1 MTKYSNED
9 IERITGAVSVL
20 DYFLHLE
27 NQGKV
32 KYDSKK
38 GHDYFFRKENDKFSV
53 TPNGFYSF
61 YTREGGKIL
70 KAVMTLENKSWKEA
84 LDFLADFSH
93 HYKIESIAERKKEFQ
108 NTESI
113 SRSTVKIQYSGVPN
127 NEKLL
132 AYFQDRGISKEI
144 LQANTKQIH
153 YENNQKKY
161 FGIGME
167 NLSGGFEIRN
177 PLAKIKIGTNDI
189 SEIKGTRNEMIV
201 FEGMTD
207 LFSFL
212 ELQKLSGNSNTRTLI
227 SLNSITNVD
236 RFISLHKDFDGK
248 LFLCLDGDKGGDLA
262 TGKLLQEFSGKNVK
276 DVRPFYSIS
285 ENGNND
291 LNDYLKNKLGIAI
304 TIEQKITN
312 FNEQNTINNGNDTPG
327 SQRVPDPE
335 QTRGNAPEHN
345 AGPSDRAGQ
354 PGQEDHPGRQEL
366 VSPDAGNGPGRTER
380 IDPGTGEPG
389 GRSSDRSQQND
400 AEKNEG
406 EQYPLGGGVLLIN
419 STNIPELDALI
430 LQYKEQKINNEQVA
444 EIVSAACFVSRDNKV
459 LIKENLIITE
469 ELKDIINRFKSGG
482 VAKEGRGILD
492 EYYTDSKIVDSIR
505 NLIKDEFKGT
515 QALQVLEPSIGT
527 GNFIQALKELDTKT
541 FVTGFEIN
549 ETTAKIAKL
558 FHPEA
563 EINLRSFE
571 TEFIDDNGIKSSS
584 EDYAGRYDL
593 VIGNPPYGEH
603 RGFYKGLGEEPGISK
618 YEDYFVK
625 RSLDVLKEEGM
636 LAMVLPSGWLNRQK
650 KLGGAELSNAFRLPV
665 GAFAGTQI
673 GTDIIIL
680 RKNSLK
686 REENISGYFD
696 LNPEKVLGV
705 TKERSN
711 RFGRMESYISGTVE
725 DALSK
730 IEQIQNR
737 SSAER
742 IGDLFED
749 VSIEVPVSKEVS
761 DTLKEQVIPVSVPE
775 PSAPEAAS
783 GEMIHETREMVIQVI
798 KELGDVKFKSPAI
811 KAEIKKYQKYSDAL
825 NAYTPAELKE
835 LYDKAEKLIE
845 RTKNDKTVSEYVIQ
859 DKPDI
864 KSKILKYRFRKD
876 DEIVPAGKQN
886 SSDLSPEELRAFQ
899 DTLYDGTLNNRAE
912 HSRLAN
918 FIDGKWVHDFY
929 YSEGNIYEKLKQ
941 LEIDFSDK
949 DSIDGGENQYK
960 KQKALLENVLP
971 KPKTL
976 EEIIINPNHEFVHK
990 FNLGTVVKQRY
1001 SPEKR
1006 LYLDVTL
1013 PYNLADKFKD
1023 FIHNLP
1029 SNTFGGSSYWEVSQ
1043 YVDNESVTGS
1053 DKERNAL
1060 VRERR
1065 KEVGNELFRRFIRE
1079 ELEEDIKERFV
1090 KEFNRGY
1097 NNVHVPDYS
1106 KFPLFSNIYKNF
1118 KGKELVLST
1127 VQKAGIGRLTT
1138 KGVGLLAHEVGFG
1151 KTLSGI
1157 LSMHEAM
1164 ERGNAQRPLITVPND
1179 SILKQWVQTIFETIP
1194 DAKVNVL
1201 GNLGK
1206 DYDLSKFDNK
1216 DGEIT
1221 IITYEGFNNI
1231 GFSAEVTQELASKFN
1246 YISASELKSLTNSE
1260 RDTQIELQKDK
1271 ETEGKMKRGKVYDW
1285 EDFGFDHL
1293 TFDEV
1298 HNANHIV
1305 GKVKI
1310 EDRGF
1315 ASDFRNQNQQT
1326 SKIGINTWM
1335 AAQYIQQKQDGRNIS
1350 LLSATPFT
1358 NKPLEY
1364 YSILSLIANKRLE
1377 ESGYFNVNTFFDT
1390 FMEADNDM
1398 EIDAKGDV
1406 KFKTNV
1412 RRFKN
1417 NTLFQKLLS
1426 EFIDI
1431 KGEEDNP
1438 ELIRP
1443 NKINKEYKIE
1453 QNYLTREQYDCLND
1467 SFSETEKGA
1476 ILTHILNARLI
1487 AISPYLSP
1495 YYEDEPP
1502 TVKEFI
1508 ENSTKLFNTMNLIR
1522 QNKKDLPGAGQIIY
1536 SELAVSEFPK
1546 LKEYLVR
1553 EVGYKAEEIGIIS
1566 GATTKK
1572 QRLAIQ
1578 DDFNSG
1584 KIKIVIGSEAIQ
1596 EGMNLQEKTSDVYIL
1611 SLPYNFTSLRQVEG
1625 RAWRQGNENENVR
1638 INFMLTNDSI
1648 DVFMLQKLQAKQARY
1663 AEAMKKGVDVLDI
1676 SDIDTQELKT
1686 AIITDPYTRANI
1698 EIEVLK
1704 KKIESDINRLTSD
1717 KAFVLRKFESVNE
1730 LRSSVAFAEDMYR
1743 KVTVWAEENG
1753 KDSHKWKAK
1762 LPDYQNAI
1770 DLAKEKL
1777 EEASAVIASKGINI
1791 AEIEQKTKLTDDKV
1805 LELEQKLE
1813 NLPDLMAELIGVYKL
1828 EKEERLKH
1836 YANVD
1841 HVSERSQENKE
1852 LFKLGQQD
1860 NNQHKAVDAEI
1871 QSVSDGYKNY
1881 SGYKR

>member
-1 MTKYSNED
+1 MANYTNED
-9 IERITGAVSVL
+9 IERITAAVSVL

-27 NQGKV
+27 NQGKAR
-32 KYDSKK
+32 YDSKK
-38 GHDYFFRKENDKFSV
+38 GHDYFFRTENDKFSV

-84 LDFLADFSH
+84 LDFLADFSN
-93 HYKIESIAERKKEFQ
+93 HYKIESIAERKKAFQ
-108 NTESI
+108 NTESNAQ
-113 SRSTVKIQYSGVPN
+113 STIKIQYSGIPN

-132 AYFQDRGISKEI
+132 AYFQERGISKEI

-153 YENNQKKY
+153 YENNEKKY

-177 PLAKIKIGTNDI
+177 PLMKIKIGRNDI
-189 SEIKGTRNEMIV
+189 SEIKGTKNEMIV

-207 LFSFL
+207 MFSFL
-212 ELQKLSGNSNTRTLI
+212 ELQKISGNSNSRTLI

-236 RFISLHKDFDGK
+236 RFIALHKDFDGK

-262 TGKLLQEFSGKNVK
+262 TKKILQEFSGKNMK
-276 DVRPFYSIS
+276 DVRPLYSIS

-304 TIEQKITN
+304 EQKITT
-312 FNEQNTINNGNDTPG
+312 FNEQNTISNGNDTSG
-327 SQRVPDPE
+327 HQRVPNFEPTRRDTPE
-335 QTRGNAPEHN
+335 QN
-345 AGPSDRAGQ
+345 
-354 PGQEDHPGRQEL
+354 PGQSGRTGQSGQTDNTGRQEL
-366 VSPDAGNGPGRTER
+366 GSPDAGNGSGRTER

-389 GRSSDRSQQND
+389 GRSSNNAQQDN
-400 AEKNEG
+400 AKKIQG
-406 EQYPLGGGVLLIN
+406 EQHSLGRGLLTDT
-419 STNIPELDALI
+419 TNIPDLDAFV
-430 LQYKEQKINNEQVA
+430 LQYKGQKINNEQVA
-444 EIVSAACFVSRDNKV
+444 EIVSAACFVSRENKII
-459 LIKENLIITE
+459 LKEDLRVTE
-469 ELKDIINRFKSGG
+469 DLKDIINRFKSGG

-492 EYYTDSKIVDSIR
+492 EYYTDTKIVDSIR
-505 NLIKDEFKGT
+505 NLIKDEFKGK
-515 QALQVLEPSIGT
+515 QALHVLEPSIGT
-527 GNFIQALKELDTKT
+527 GNFIQAVKGLNVKT

-549 ETTAKIAKL
+549 KTTAKIAKL

-571 TEFIDDNGIKSSS
+571 TEFIDDSGIKKKPS
-584 EDYAGRYDL
+584 EYRGQYDL

-625 RSLDVLKEEGM
+625 RSLDVLKEGGL

-650 KLGGAELSNAFRLPV
+650 KLEGAELSNAFRLPA
-665 GAFAGTQI
+665 GAFSGTQI

-686 REENISGYFD
+686 QEENISEYFD
-696 LNPEKVLGV
+696 LYPEKLLGDI
-705 TKERSN
+705 KERSN
-711 RFGRMESYISGTVE
+711 RFGRMEFYISGTVE
-725 DALSK
+725 DALLK
-730 IEQIQNR
+730 IEQIQKQK
-737 SSAER
+737 SVER
-742 IGDLFED
+742 IGSLFEN
-749 VSIEVPVSKEVS
+749 ITNEAPVSKEAS
-761 DTLKEQVIPVSVPE
+761 DKDQAVPE
-775 PSAPEAAS
+775 PFTQEETSSEL
-783 GEMIHETREMVIQVI
+783 IHETREKVIEVL
-798 KELGDVKFKSPAI
+798 KELGDLKFKSPAI
-811 KAEIKKYQKYSDAL
+811 KAEIKKYEKYCDAL
-825 NAYTPAELKE
+825 NSYNPEELKE
-835 LYDKAEKLIE
+835 LYGKAEKLIQST
-845 RTKNDKTVSEYVIQ
+845 RNDKTVSEYVIQ

-864 KSKILKYRFRKD
+864 KSKILKYQFRKD
-876 DEIVPAGKQN
+876 DEIVPAGRQN

-899 DTLYDGTLNNRAE
+899 DTLYDGTLRNHTE
-912 HSRLAN
+912 HSRFAN
-918 FIDGKWVHDFY
+918 FIDGKWMHNFY
-929 YSEGNIYEKLKQ
+929 YAEGNIYEKLRQ

-949 DSIDGGENQYK
+949 NAVGGMENQYE
-960 KQKALLENVLP
+960 KQKALLESVLP
-971 KPKTL
+971 KAKSL
-976 EEIIINPNHEFVHK
+976 DEIIINPNHEFVHK
-990 FNLGTVVKQRY
+990 FDMGTVVKPKFNHETRSY
-1001 SPEKR
+1001 V
-1006 LYLDVTL
+1006 DTTV
-1013 PYNLADKFKD
+1013 PYNLAERFKD
-1023 FIHNLP
+1023 FLVGLP
-1029 SNTFGGSSYWEVSQ
+1029 SNTFGGSSLWEVVQ

-1065 KEVGNELFRRFIRE
+1065 KEVGNELFSKFIRE
-1079 ELEEDIKERFV
+1079 ELEADIKKRFV

-1097 NNVHVPDYS
+1097 NNIHVPDYS
-1106 KFPLFSNIYKNF
+1106 KFPLFSKIYKNF
-1118 KGKELVLST
+1118 KGKELTLST

-1164 ERGNAQRPLITVPND
+1164 ERGNAKRPLITVPND

-1221 IITYEGFNNI
+1221 IVTYEGFNNI
-1231 GFSAEVTQELASKFN
+1231 GFSSEVTEELASKFN
-1246 YISASELKSLTNSE
+1246 YISASELKSVTNSE
-1260 RDTQIELQKDK
+1260 RDNQIELQKEK

-1305 GKVKI
+1305 GKVRI

-1335 AAQYIQQKQDGRNIS
+1335 AAQYIQEKQDGRNIS

-1453 QNYLTREQYDCLND
+1453 QNALTRQQYDALND

-1495 YYEDEPP
+1495 YYDGERPS
-1502 TVKEFI
+1502 VKEFI
-1508 ENSTKLFNTMNLIR
+1508 EDSPKLIDTMNLIR
-1522 QNKKDLPGAGQIIY
+1522 QNKKDLPEAGQIIY

-1546 LKEYLVR
+1546 LKEYLTL
-1553 EVGYKAEEIGIIS
+1553 EIGYKPEEIGIIT
-1566 GATTKK
+1566 GATSKK

-1578 DDFNSG
+1578 DAFNSG

-1596 EGMNLQEKTSDVYIL
+1596 EGMNLQEKTTDTYIL

-1625 RAWRQGNENENVR
+1625 RSWRQGNENKNVR

-1686 AIITDPYTRANI
+1686 AIITDPYTRADI

-1717 KAFVLRKFESVNE
+1717 KAFILRKFEIVNE
-1730 LRSSVAFAEDMYR
+1730 LRDKLTYAEGMLVKATEWSKEIKDGYAWKQRLPGYKYSVD
-1743 KVTVWAEENG
+1743 
-1753 KDSHKWKAK
+1753 
-1762 LPDYQNAI
+1762 Q
-1770 DLAKEKL
+1770 AKEKL
-1777 EEASAVIASKGINI
+1777 DEAVAEVAGKGINI

-1805 LELEQKLE
+1805 SALEQKLE
-1813 NLPDLMAELIGVYKL
+1813 NLPDLRAELIGVYRL
-1828 EKEERLKH
+1828 EKEERLRN
-1836 YANVD
+1836 YANID
-1841 HVSERSQENKE
+1841 YMSERKEENNK
-1852 LFKLGQQD
+1852 LFNMPTD
-1860 NNQHKAVDAEI
+1860 DNQHH
-1871 QSVSDGYKNY
+1871 SVNIEQQLVNEGYENS
-1881 SGYKR
+1881 SGWKR